1 MKEEALLKMIAEIIV
16 NVEGVAFLAKNWNLE
31 NSSIYLDYLD
41 KLNHISIEGS

>member
-31 NSSIYLDYLD
+31 NSSIYLGYLD